1 MPTAYEE
8 LRIAIG
14 RGFYVDNLRTIA
26 GLSLEILKEKKP
38 KHPAIFLVLA
48 SVSRWITDAWS
59 DVPLSAQVASRVEG
73 QLKPHVEALLN
84 AADGNSDEVCAA
96 LDATADAFRE
106 AISRGLDCDMT

>member
-14 RGFYVDNLRTIA
+14 RGFYVNNLQAIA
-26 GLSLEILKEKKP
+26 GLSLEILEEKNP

-48 SVSRWITDAWS
+48 SVSRWVTDAWH

-73 QLKPHVEALLN
+73 QLKPHLEALLN
-84 AADGNSDEVCAA
+84 AADGTSDEVCSA
-96 LDATADAFRE
+96 LDATARAFRE
-106 AISRGLDCDMT
+106 AISRGLDCDIT